1 MTIVEKSNQMAP
13 RPLHTFVYGP
23 LRSGKTSFAATF
35 PKPIFLSS
43 GTEGGDTTLRFHD
56 VDLIRIGS
64 LKDMKDAVA
73 FVKANAAARGWRTVV
88 IDSATYYADQVIQ
101 ELTNNG
107 EKPMNQRD
115 WGMLDSHLQK
125 WLLPTL
131 RALPMH
137 VVWIA
142 NEETEKGPEGQ
153 ILGYKPML
161 YGKTSSKLPGA
172 CDLIVRSQV
181 GTTRDSSGRLVTQF
195 FMRTIPMD
203 GAAAG
208 GRFGNAFADGSIP
221 SHFGA
226 IAERIGP
233 YIGEAV
239 PIPTPV

>member
-1 MTIVEKSNQMAP
+1 MAP

-23 LRSGKTSFAATF
+23 LRSGKTSLAATF

-43 GTEGGDTTLRFHD
+43 GTEGGDTSLRFFD
-56 VDLIRIGS
+56 VDVIQINS
-64 LKDMKDAVA
+64 LKDMKEAVA
-73 FVKANAAARGWRTVV
+73 FIKANAAVRGWRTVV
-88 IDSATYYADQVIQ
+88 VDSVTYYADQVIQ
-101 ELTNNG
+101 ELTNSG

-142 NEETEKGPEGQ
+142 NEEPDKGDEGK
-153 ILGYKPML
+153 IVGYRPML

-172 CDLIVRSQV
+172 CDLIVRSHVQTARTPN
-181 GTTRDSSGRLVTQF
+181 GQYAAQF
-195 FMRTIPMD
+195 FLRTIPID
-203 GAAAG
+203 GAPAG
-208 GRFGNAFADGSIP
+208 GRFGNAFADGMIV

-239 PIPTPV
+239 PTKP